1 MTSAKALV
9 KDLDTWQGAQ
19 LVEHDERLE
28 KKGSGEAFIQSE
40 EVRLSAATDKSS
52 NHSGNCVP
60 MSLGN
65 PESKH

>member
-28 KKGSGEAFIQSE
+28 GEASGEAFIQSE

-52 NHSGNCVP
+52 NNSSRCFN
-60 MSLGN
+60 
-65 PESKH
+65 